1 MIRSALQRRASIGL
15 AALAL
20 GLALGG
26 CDDLRKMTG
35 MDSGTPA
42 ANTVAP
48 ATNTAAGTGPSLSA
62 PQSGST
68 ANPLLAQQIAAAA
81 QQLNANTPTRVDE
94 ITTLTAV
101 RSSGTDIMYEMAVSQ
116 VLPPAQ
122 LDQLRMIAQNS
133 NQTNLCANINA
144 ANLIRMG
151 ATMTHYYTDPNG
163 TRFQTSVVSCPG

>member
-1 MIRSALQRRASIGL
+1 MIGSALHGRARIGL

-35 MDSGTPA
+35 MDSPS
-42 ANTVAP
+42 P
-48 ATNTAAGTGPSLSA
+48 ATNTVTPTTNTATGTGPSLSA
-62 PQSGST
+62 PQTGST
-68 ANPLLAQQIAAAA
+68 ANPQLAQQIAAAA
-81 QQLNANTPTRVDE
+81 SSSTRPPDARRRDHHAHRGPRQRHRHHVRNGGQPGDPAGPVD
-94 ITTLTAV
+94 L
-101 RSSGTDIMYEMAVSQ
+101 
-116 VLPPAQ
+116 
-122 LDQLRMIAQNS
+122 LRMTAQTS

-151 ATMTHYYTDPNG
+151 ATMSHHYTDPNG